1 MQVSDGILTDTITI
15 NVTVTAVNDAPA
27 ITQGAGPLT
36 KTVAEDGLANWTPTE
51 LNATDADT
59 ASGSLTWSVSSAA
72 SNGVATVS
80 GSGASPTTFT
90 YQPDANFNGTDSF
103 EVQVSDGT
111 TTDKITV
118 NVTVTSVD
126 DSPFTNKKL
135 SDVNATE
142 NDPDLSIDLTGLF
155 GDIDNEPSEII
166 LSADSSNSSV
176 VSANVVQNTLIL
188 DFQNNQNGTST
199 ISISGTSNNQKATV
213 SFEAWLLLKTI
224 HSI

>member
-1 MQVSDGILTDTITI
+1 MEPITI
-15 NVTVTAVNDAPA
+15 
-27 ITQGAGPLT
+27 
-36 KTVAEDGLANWTPTE
+36 
-51 LNATDADT
+51 
-59 ASGSLTWSVSSAA
+59 
-72 SNGVATVS
+72 
-80 GSGASPTTFT
+80 
-90 YQPDANFNGTDSF
+90 
-103 EVQVSDGT
+103 QVSDGT

-176 VSANVVQNTLIL
+176 VSANVVQNGLFLISKIIKMEPQL
-188 DFQNNQNGTST
+188 FPFPDIQ
-199 ISISGTSNNQKATV
+199 
-213 SFEAWLLLKTI
+213 
-224 HSI
+224 